1 MREIPRT
8 VAVLLLL
15 ILLLNLAGCYDRRD
29 IERRT
34 AILALGID
42 KNPEDGPGLEVTA
55 QIAVYHNMGEAVGGT
70 EEGGEGAPLQVASVR
85 GPSIGTALEKLENM
99 VNNPIFLGHTMLLAI
114 SQEAATGG
122 IYPLLDY
129 LLRSNDFRRKSWLI
143 ITPGSAKELLELTS
157 PLHPLPPLY
166 ILTTLE
172 SLANNKAIPIM
183 RFEDFMFRF
192 NSPSKQP
199 VAVMLKPA
207 GDKVELEGLAAFAR
221 EKMVGKLSPAELR
234 IFLYLSQA
242 KGRGLINLLGAAGG
256 QIKYSYEVRNSNR
269 RVATSL
275 KNNQV
280 SFAIDLWL
288 EGNIVENPEQT
299 NLDDESVLK
308 ELEQRL
314 SAQLERECQR
324 VIRKIQGELATDI
337 LNLGEYVRAYHPH
350 YWQKVDWQKE
360 FPTVPITVHVTTH
373 IRRLGLR
380 RK

>member
-1 MREIPRT
+1 MPRI
-8 VAVLLLL
+8 VALLLL
-15 ILLLNLAGCYDRRD
+15 PILLLNLGGCYDRRD

-42 KNPEDGPGLEVTA
+42 KNPEDDRGLEVTA
-55 QIAVYHNMGEAVGGT
+55 QIAVYHNMGETVGGS
-70 EEGGEGAPLQVASVR
+70 EGGGEGGPIQVATVR
-85 GPSIGTALEKLENM
+85 GPSIGTALEKLEGM
-99 VNNPIFLGHTMLLAI
+99 VNNPIFLGHIMLLAI
-114 SQEAATGG
+114 SREAAAEG

-129 LLRSNDFRRKSWLI
+129 FLRSNDFRRKSWLI
-143 ITPGSAKELLELTS
+143 ITPGSARELLELAS

-192 NSPSKQP
+192 NSPSKQAA
-199 VAVMLKPA
+199 AVMLKPI
-207 GDKVELEGLAAFAR
+207 GDKVELEGLAAFAG
-221 EKMVGKLSPAELR
+221 EKMAGKLSPAELR

-242 KGRGLINLLGAAGG
+242 KGRGLINLLRPGSG
-256 QIKYSYEVRNSNR
+256 QIEYSYEVRNSNR
-269 RVATSL
+269 RVTPTL
-275 KNNQV
+275 ENDRV
-280 SFAIDLWL
+280 SFDIDLWL
-288 EGNIVENPEQT
+288 EGNIIENPGQAD
-299 NLDDESVLK
+299 LDDESVLE

-314 SAQLERECQR
+314 AAQLVKECRQ
-324 VIRKIQGELATDI
+324 VLGKIQGELGTDI

-350 YWQKVDWQKE
+350 YWRRVDWQGE
-360 FPTVPITVHVTTH
+360 FPTVAIKVQVTTH